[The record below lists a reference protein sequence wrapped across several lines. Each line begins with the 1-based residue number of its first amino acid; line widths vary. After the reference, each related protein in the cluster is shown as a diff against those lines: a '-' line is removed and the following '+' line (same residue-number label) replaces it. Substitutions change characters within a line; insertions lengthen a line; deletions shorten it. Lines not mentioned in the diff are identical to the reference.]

1 MILHTKYTK
10 RRLNDFNIYAQVW
23 MNLGLAL
30 RAQGRLGEAVDSL
43 QRAAVLS
50 EGTGTAAAAAA
61 VRLAL
66 DVNESYRHAYKI
78 S

>member
-66 DVNESYRHAYKI
+66 DINESYRHAYN
-78 S
+78 

>member
-1 MILHTKYTK
+1 VILHTKYTK